1 VRRAAPVAALVLL
14 AAGVAGGRAPAASSP
29 EQQLADRY
37 APVVALKQQ
46 SEPCGSDGEP
56 YRPVPA
62 DLVLGRSDVRL
73 VDSNGQ
79 LIRTA
84 PTAADLYGRDDQTY
98 LDFPGSPLDPGC
110 RYEQWADQV
119 FAGKPTTAYAHVVT
133 ERGEPRRLAL
143 QYWLYYPFND
153 WNNKHE
159 SDWEMVQLM
168 FDASTAS
175 DALRRSPTEVGYS
188 QHEGAERAAWD
199 DDKLQKR
206 GAHPVV
212 FPGRGSHANYYEQ
225 AVWLGHSAQE
235 GFGCDNTTAPSRMVQ
250 THAVLF
256 PDEPPASATAPFAWL
271 AYGGHWGQKES
282 GPNTGPTGPNTKDQ
296 WREPVTWSDDEWRD
310 GSTEVPTGSTLGVS
324 ATSFFCGAVA
334 AGSQLYLG
342 FLRTPWFV
350 IGLVLAF
357 CLLGVW
363 LSRRT
368 SWSPHEPFPIDRARS
383 AGQIYRAA
391 FKLHRRYRL
400 LFVGIGLIFV
410 PLSVVGVLLQQVLTR
425 TTGVGAFLDETESDP
440 IVSGVCALLFGQISA
455 IFAAIAVTAA
465 VAYALGRI
473 HAGDHPDALDAFQG
487 MVPRLGSLGWAW
499 FRVILIAGLL
509 AVTIVGI
516 PLAVVYLVRKA
527 VLSQACVLEDLQATP
542 ALRRSSELVTG
553 HGPRVLAIGA
563 LVNVTAALLGP
574 IAGVAVLF
582 VTSGSLAVIN
592 LISSLVY
599 AVVVPYAG
607 IAITLLFYD
616 LRRRQA
622 GEQPAALPASSPTGD
637 DVGAPA

>member
-1 VRRAAPVAALVLL
+1 MCRAAPLAALVLL
-14 AAGVAGGRAPAASSP
+14 GIAVPTAAAASSP

-46 SEPCGSDGEP
+46 TEACNSDGEP

-73 VDSNGQ
+73 VDSSGR

-98 LDFPGSPLDPGC
+98 LDLPGSPLDPGC

-119 FAGKPTTAYAHVVT
+119 FGGKPTTAYAHIVAQ
-133 ERGEPRRLAL
+133 RGKPGKLAL

-168 FDASTAS
+168 FDASTVS
-175 DALRRSPTEVGYS
+175 EALERRPTEVGYS
-188 QHEGAERAAWD
+188 QHEGAERASWD
-199 DDKLQKR
+199 DDKLEKR

-212 FPGRGSHANYYEQ
+212 FPGRGSHANYFEQ

-235 GFGCDNTTAPSRMVQ
+235 GFGCDNTTAPSRKVQ

-256 PDEPPASATAPFAWL
+256 PDQPPASATAPFAWL
-271 AYGGHWGQKES
+271 AFGGHWGQQES
-282 GPNTGPTGPNTKDQ
+282 GPNTGPTGPNTKQQ
-296 WREPVTWSDDEWRD
+296 WTEPVSWVDDTWRD
-310 GSTEVPTGSTLGVS
+310 SSTQVPSSSTLGLS
-324 ATSFFCGAVA
+324 ATSFFCAAVA
-334 AGSQLYLG
+334 TGSELYLE

-350 IGLVLAF
+350 LGALAAVTM
-357 CLLGVW
+357 LGVW

-368 SWSPHEPFPIDRARS
+368 VWSPHEPFPIDRARS
-383 AGQIYRAA
+383 GGQIYRAA
-391 FKLHRRYRL
+391 FKLYRRYRL

-410 PLSVVGVLLQQVLTR
+410 PLSAIGVLVQQVLTR
-425 TTGVGAFLDETESDP
+425 TTGVGTFLDETQTDP
-440 IVSGVCALLFGQISA
+440 IVSGICALLFGELSA
-455 IFAAIAVTAA
+455 IFAGIAVTAA
-465 VAYALGRI
+465 VACALGRI
-473 HAGDHPDALDAFQG
+473 HEGEQPDALAAFRG
-487 MVPRLGSLGWAW
+487 IVPRLGSLGWAW
-499 FRVILIAGLL
+499 LRVILMAGLL

-527 VLSQACVLEDLQATP
+527 VLSQACVLEDLNATP
-542 ALRRSSELVTG
+542 ALRRSSELVSG
-553 HGPRVLAIGA
+553 HGLRVLAISA
-563 LVNVTAALLGP
+563 LVNVTAFLLGP
-574 IAGVAVLF
+574 IVGVAVLF
-582 VTSGSLAVIN
+582 LTSGSLSLIN

-599 AVVVPYAG
+599 AFVVPYAA
-607 IAITLLFYD
+607 IAMTLLFYD

-622 GEQPAALPASSPTGD
+622 GEQPAALHTSPRAGH
-637 DVGAPA
+637 DVTAPA